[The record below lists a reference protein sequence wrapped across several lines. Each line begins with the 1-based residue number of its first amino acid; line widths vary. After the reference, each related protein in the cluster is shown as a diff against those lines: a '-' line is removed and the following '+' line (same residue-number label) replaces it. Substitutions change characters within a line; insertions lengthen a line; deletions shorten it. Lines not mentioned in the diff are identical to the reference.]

1 MVDLNARG
9 DVSCAR
15 RSKGKDQTP
24 PAARVS
30 SPNLRRSHPRL
41 VNLAARCHNAPPGYD
56 ATRAAYP
63 LLIAFDGSE
72 YRDTMPLPRVLDSL
86 LAAHLAPAFVAVLIN
101 NADGA
106 PRIADLANSQR
117 MADFMAKQLI
127 PWVRARWHVATDPR
141 HVIVTGSS
149 AGGLAASYVAFMHPD
164 LFGNVWSQSGAFWRS
179 AEASNSAPF
188 EWLTTQVKSAEHKP
202 VRFALDVGVLE
213 DHATL
218 GGSGPNFLEATR
230 RFRDALRAKGY
241 DVTYTEV
248 PGGNHGPE
256 WWRPRLAEGIVL
268 LSADPANR

>member
-1 MVDLNARG
+1 MR
-9 DVSCAR
+9 
-15 RSKGKDQTP
+15 
-24 PAARVS
+24 
-30 SPNLRRSHPRL
+30 
-41 VNLAARCHNAPPGYD
+41 
-56 ATRAAYP
+56 
-63 LLIAFDGSE
+63 
-72 YRDTMPLPRVLDSL
+72 
-86 LAAHLAPAFVAVLIN
+86 
-101 NADGA
+101 
-106 PRIADLANSQR
+106 
-117 MADFMAKQLI
+117 
-127 PWVRARWHVATDPR
+127 
-141 HVIVTGSS
+141 
-149 AGGLAASYVAFMHPD
+149 PD

-202 VRFALDVGVLE
+202 VRFALDVGALE